1 MDPSK
6 RQLLQKALAEAQTRQ
21 ALIVVST
28 PAGKRI
34 RLRPDFTCYETYIE
48 GTDAD
53 GELLTLTYEQVAAV
67 DVE

>member
-6 RQLLQKALAEAQTRQ
+6 RQMLQKALAEAQTRQ
-21 ALIVVST
+21 AVIVVST

>member
-6 RQLLQKALAEAQTRQ
+6 RQMLQKALAEAQTRQ

-28 PAGKRI
+28 PAGRRI